1 MPGNFLILKLFE
13 ELFDVE
19 NIIFNAW
26 SLACVFL
33 LSQGQNIGSE
43 NVAQK
48 IIELSKKNREMTAE
62 LESSKT
68 KCRQLQSVVQK
79 LETEVSTKLV
89 EKCSYSYRNQRTR
102 TGYESW

>member
-1 MPGNFLILKLFE
+1 MLRIKFLMHGL
-13 ELFDVE
+13 
-19 NIIFNAW
+19 AW
-26 SLACVFL
+26 VFV
-33 LSQGQNIGSE
+33 SFQGQNIGSE

-79 LETEVSTKLV
+79 LETEVSTRF
-89 EKCSYSYRNQRTR
+89 S
-102 TGYESW
+102 